1 MNEGIGADYGVRFTI
16 KRYYSEKGAGEN
28 DV

>member
-1 MNEGIGADYGVRFTI
+1 MNEGIGEDYGVRFTI